1 MGNKKKRREE
11 GEEKKGDLGAGKQEP
26 GFCIKL
32 KKGILVGERGGPCT
46 PVLPWKMIPLCACAP
61 TTTTTATYKSNDK
74 EAAIEAPNL
83 SARKLGAILWEL
95 QVQEEYRTKMK
106 KGGLLRPHSYSY
118 QSKDKEKDNN
128 SKALEDHHHH
138 HHHLADPRHIRT
150 FEDQEPASVSSLR
163 RQVAAS
169 LIHHHKS
176 LERNGRALQPLSP
189 ASCSSMEVATY
200 NQVITPTSSVDLK
213 LRPGEAGYSLKTS
226 TELLK
231 VLNRIWSLE
240 EQHVSNVSLVKA
252 LKLELDHAR
261 VRIQELMQE
270 QQADR
275 HEIDD
280 LMKQVAEDK
289 HLRKTKEQDRIR
301 AAVQSVRDELEDERK
316 LRRRSESL
324 HRKLAKELGEVKS
337 AFSKVF
343 EELGWERKTRV
354 LLEDLCDELAKR
366 IGEYEVEVRGSKHG
380 SEIDRDETEVCLVV
394 HIAKAWVDERVQM
407 KLANSRHRSGEK
419 NLITDRLRCEIESFL
434 QVKQS
439 HYNSMNSNGKSRR
452 RSLESIHLNGAT
464 SAPQDAAEEDSV
476 DSDLR
481 LCFELNK
488 NATDSGVQANL
499 QGFQNIEP
507 LEERGRLKSAKPKSG
522 SGEKI
527 RYRNVSRLQVQFDK
541 VDSAQPCDEDRL
553 HADLIAVVEGDKAN
567 QNSNFDISQTSDI
580 CDAQEGGNNRKGRR
594 DNTQGS
600 ITFNCIDNLIGNQK
614 LFSEGNKTQPETVL
628 TEDSCGHS
636 SWMGSLGV
644 GRKDISVGEGSVQQ
658 WRTRQTSPD
667 LQFTERSSRW
677 VQGTRENTLKA
688 KLMEA
693 RLEGQQA
700 RLRTLKASFS
710 SLSCT
715 ILASSFTTS
724 LSREATKLG
733 LQVYTNLNLQLLR
746 SHQEPKLEKSN
757 GGRSPR
763 S

>member
-150 FEDQEPASVSSLR
+150 FEDQ
-163 RQVAAS
+163 
-169 LIHHHKS
+169 
-176 LERNGRALQPLSP
+176 
-189 ASCSSMEVATY
+189 EVATY